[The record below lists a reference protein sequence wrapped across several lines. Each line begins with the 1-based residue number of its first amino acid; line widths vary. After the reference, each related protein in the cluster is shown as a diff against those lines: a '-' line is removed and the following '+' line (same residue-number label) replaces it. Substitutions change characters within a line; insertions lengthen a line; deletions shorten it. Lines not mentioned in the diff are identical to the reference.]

1 MKEIDQYLA
10 DEILLQVSNWL
21 TKEQACYYCQI
32 SEEEFNQ
39 AYQSGYFLK
48 ARHGDPE
55 RYEKASLDSYLR
67 GEGRKRN
74 PRLHNGK

>member
-1 MKEIDQYLA
+1 MEEFDQHLLIE
-10 DEILLQVSNWL
+10 EILVQIFHWL
-21 TKEQACYYCQI
+21 TKDQACQYCRI
-32 SEEEFNQ
+32 SEEEFDQ

-48 ARHGDPE
+48 ARHGEGE

-74 PRLHNGK
+74 PDLN